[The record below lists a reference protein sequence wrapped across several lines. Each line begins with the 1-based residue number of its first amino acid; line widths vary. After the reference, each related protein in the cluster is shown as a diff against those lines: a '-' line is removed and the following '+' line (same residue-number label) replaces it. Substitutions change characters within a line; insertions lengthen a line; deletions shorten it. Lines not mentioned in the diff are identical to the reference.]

1 MMLTVLCKPE
11 GADKLTQLI
20 FTETTTLGVRR
31 RDETR
36 QTLARRWE
44 NVRTQ
49 WGDVR
54 IKIASMNG
62 TVTNYA
68 PEYEDCRRIAA
79 EHHVPLKMVMQEAAV
94 AYTSGVR
101 K

>member
-1 MMLTVLCKPE
+1 MLCKPE
-11 GADKLTQLI
+11 AASRLTQLV
-20 FTETTTLGVRR
+20 FAETTTLGVRR

-44 NVRTQ
+44 NVRTP
-49 WGDVR
+49 WGEVR

-79 EHHVPLKMVMQEAAV
+79 EHHVPLKTVMQEAAR
-94 AYTSGVR
+94 AYQGGAR
-101 K
+101 EGR